1 MLCRFDYFQTFDQDS
16 FRRYTSKIR
25 DKDMLQIR
33 SSSDRKVSRCL
44 NESTDYSLSRFFQ
57 CSVHFVCPSAN
68 WSENI
73 KTLSLSIGSCFYC
86 IYYFFTVHKDER
98 TMLFNV
104 DSGFGSF
111 RGCMKIFL
119 RTNTDMQC
127 KLFKLIVYRRRDT
140 SKWLCVFN
148 MLKHDAYVFY
158 CIYKV
163 IYWERARA
171 PMYYARRVYVHA
183 LWLFECRNMENRN
196 INEAQ
201 DVVSSHFVSLYQI
214 FVIFDCT
221 FLIHNATAAAATSV
235 FRIVCSFLCAAHT
248 HSVLAF
254 VFLSFCFLISFDA
267 VVVVVVSFILCPF
280 VAACNLLVAFTYRA
294 LLFLFKLLENLPEY
308 KYSHSLPHPSA
319 SSKYTGYVYRSI
331 LQHPNRTRTNR
342 TTLRELCVCVWASIC
357 IIVVRILLLLLSVVV
372 VMFLLS

>member
-1 MLCRFDYFQTFDQDS
+1 
-16 FRRYTSKIR
+16 
-25 DKDMLQIR
+25 
-33 SSSDRKVSRCL
+33 
-44 NESTDYSLSRFFQ
+44 
-57 CSVHFVCPSAN
+57 
-68 WSENI
+68 
-73 KTLSLSIGSCFYC
+73 
-86 IYYFFTVHKDER
+86 
-98 TMLFNV
+98 
-104 DSGFGSF
+104 
-111 RGCMKIFL
+111 
-119 RTNTDMQC
+119 
-127 KLFKLIVYRRRDT
+127 
-140 SKWLCVFN
+140 

-342 TTLRELCVCVWASIC
+342 TTLRELCVCVSEYMYYRRSNSSAASFGGSC
-357 IIVVRILLLLLSVVV
+357 DVFAIVVLFSHSFSMYFGAALLATVAPPPPPCKCRYLCCCSTSYALML
-372 VMFLLS
+372 